1 MVTTRKGEIS
11 HSDLWQWNVDCSRDS
26 ASCELI
32 LCSDIHYQRLKK
44 YSHHLFKSFGYS
56 VYFTIF
62 SSNTSLWKIQNPVE
76 AGSPFLLRQQL
87 QRRQSL
93 RWPSLLLSK
102 LLKSHLL
109 FCNRQHIITMAY
121 WWIHNFSSTKSCKS
135 MRQFHTNVM
144 ANFSI
149 ITKAF
154 LTHCGRPTAR

>member
-1 MVTTRKGEIS
+1 MECWLLQGFCQLRTRPLFWHPLSEAEK
-11 HSDLWQWNVDCSRDS
+11 
-26 ASCELI
+26 I
-32 LCSDIHYQRLKK
+32 LPSP
-44 YSHHLFKSFGYS
+44 FGYS

-62 SSNTSLWKIQNPVE
+62 SSNTSLRKIQNKDE

-93 RWPSLLLSK
+93 RWPSRLLSK

-135 MRQFHTNVM
+135 MRQFHINVV
-144 ANFSI
+144 AHFSI